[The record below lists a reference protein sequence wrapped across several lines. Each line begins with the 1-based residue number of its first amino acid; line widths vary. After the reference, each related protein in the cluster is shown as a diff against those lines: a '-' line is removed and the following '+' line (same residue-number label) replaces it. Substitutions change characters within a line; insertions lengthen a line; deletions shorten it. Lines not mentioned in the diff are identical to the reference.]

1 MKIKEVKGPSTED
14 LHFSPLEVKIP
25 FEDQSRDRFEM
36 HIKRFRAKV
45 TKDRIMSDW
54 KEHQSYEKP
63 SERKR
68 RKRRE
73 SAQRLR
79 KMEFMSQRDQLT
91 DKDDK
96 KNNEKRKRRNSN
108 TGTGMDER
116 G

>member
-1 MKIKEVKGPSTED
+1 MKIKEVKGPNTED

-25 FEDQSRDRFEM
+25 HDDQGRDRFEM

-73 SAQRLR
+73 SAQRKR
-79 KMEFMSQRDQLT
+79 KMEMMSQREQAG

-96 KNNEKRKRRNSN
+96 KKNDKRKRTSS
-108 TGTGMDER
+108 GMDER
-116 G
+116 W

>member
-1 MKIKEVKGPSTED
+1 MKIKETKGPDTED
-14 LHFSPLEVKIP
+14 LQFSPLEVKISHD
-25 FEDQSRDRFEM
+25 DQGRDRFEM

-63 SERKR
+63 SEKKR

-73 SAQRLR
+73 SVQRKR
-79 KMEFMSQRDQLT
+79 KMEMMSQREQFG

-96 KNNEKRKRRNSN
+96 KKNDKRKRTSSRV
-108 TGTGMDER
+108 DER
-116 G
+116 Y